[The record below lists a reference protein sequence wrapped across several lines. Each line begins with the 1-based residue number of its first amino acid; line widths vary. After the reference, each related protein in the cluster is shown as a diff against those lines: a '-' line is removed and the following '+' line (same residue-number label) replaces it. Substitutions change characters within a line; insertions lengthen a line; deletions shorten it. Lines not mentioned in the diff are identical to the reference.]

1 MITLTFSNGKTI
13 QAKNDVTA
21 KEVLENFIR
30 LNESG
35 SSMDKEIIEKAKR
48 MKEE

>member
-1 MITLTFSNGKTI
+1 MGELNFRNKSYDK
-13 QAKNDVTA
+13 